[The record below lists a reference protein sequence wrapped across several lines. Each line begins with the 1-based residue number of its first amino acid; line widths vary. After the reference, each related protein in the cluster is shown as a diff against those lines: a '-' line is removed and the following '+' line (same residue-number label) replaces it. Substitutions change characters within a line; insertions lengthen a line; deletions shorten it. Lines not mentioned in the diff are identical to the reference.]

1 MDQAYDVV
9 LCLLLIDQ
17 NIAINANK
25 QDNAEVKDDDE
36 DDEGSDDVESD
47 DDKSNTADATTDPNV
62 RESIKMEAL
71 VIYVFNEQTGVME
84 SAARLVTTGGKPKDF
99 PKKVE
104 EAREVLDCK

>member
-1 MDQAYDVV
+1 M
-9 LCLLLIDQ
+9 LIDQ

-25 QDNAEVKDDDE
+25 KDNAEVTDDDE
-36 DDEGSDDVESD
+36 GDEESNDDE
-47 DDKSNTADATTDPNV
+47 SNTADATTDPNV

-71 VIYVFNEQTGVME
+71 VIYVFNEETGVME

-104 EAREVLDCK
+104 EARVVLDCK

>member
-1 MDQAYDVV
+1 M
-9 LCLLLIDQ
+9 LIDQ

-25 QDNAEVKDDDE
+25 QDNTEVTDDNDDDE
-36 DDEGSDDVESD
+36 ESDDVESN
-47 DDKSNTADATTDPNV
+47 DKSNTADATTDPNV

-84 SAARLVTTGGKPKDF
+84 SAARLVTTDGKPKDF